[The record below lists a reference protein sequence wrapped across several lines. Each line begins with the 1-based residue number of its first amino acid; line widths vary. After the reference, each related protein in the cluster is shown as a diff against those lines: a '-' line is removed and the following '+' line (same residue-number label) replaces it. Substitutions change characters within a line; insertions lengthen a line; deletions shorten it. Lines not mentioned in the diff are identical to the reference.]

1 MTAPLP
7 ASPGIAPPSGP
18 AAAAALELEIDR
30 CASREHTARLAVHL
44 ARTYAEATAIFA
56 VRHDRI
62 EGVIAEGIECPL
74 AATLLPAEGDSVL
87 ARVAASGEPFRGAPP
102 AADPVCAALGRADV
116 REVAV
121 LPVRLQ
127 GRVVSLLYADNGP
140 EVLGDAAFAALG
152 TVCTRVAR
160 AYVRL
165 ILERKARAARAPV
178 AALGASLLRG

>member
-1 MTAPLP
+1 MTASLP
-7 ASPGIAPPSGP
+7 ATRHPAPPSGP

-30 CASREHTARLAVHL
+30 CTSREHTARLAVHL

-56 VRHDRI
+56 VRQERI
-62 EGVIAEGIECPL
+62 EGVIAEGIDCPL
-74 AATLLPAEGDSVL
+74 AATLVPTGGDSVL
-87 ARVAASGEPFRGAPP
+87 ARVASSGEPYRGAPP
-102 AADPVCAALGRADV
+102 DGDPVLAALGRSEV

-121 LPVRLQ
+121 LPVQLQ
-127 GRVVSLLYADNGP
+127 GRVVSLLYADDGP

-152 TVCTRVAR
+152 TICTRIAR

-165 ILERKARAARAPV
+165 ILERKARVARAPV